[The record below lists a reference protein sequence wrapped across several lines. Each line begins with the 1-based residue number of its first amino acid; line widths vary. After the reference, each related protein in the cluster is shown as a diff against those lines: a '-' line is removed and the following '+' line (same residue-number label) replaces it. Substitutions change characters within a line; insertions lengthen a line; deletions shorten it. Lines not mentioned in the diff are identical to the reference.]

1 MGTFA
6 RNRVLNQ
13 LTWSP
18 EGGEARS
25 ERREVLCELD
35 GMLTQL
41 EEINLHAREV
51 PTRILVALRRR
62 GIPIRPQIGPAELIE
77 SIFTMQEQYMRQPE
91 GVLPDMT
98 DFRRRKARAS

>member
-18 EGGEARS
+18 EQEAARC
-25 ERREVLCELD
+25 ERRDVLCELD
-35 GMLTQL
+35 GMLAQL
-41 EEINLHAREV
+41 EEINLRAGEV

-62 GIPIRPQIGPAELIE
+62 GIPIRPQISPAELIE
-77 SIFTMQEQYMRQPE
+77 SIFAVQEHYMRQPE
-91 GVLPDMT
+91 GVLPDMSV
-98 DFRRRKARAS
+98 FRRRMAS

>member
-13 LTWSP
+13 LAWSAE
-18 EGGEARS
+18 EGERRD

-35 GMLTQL
+35 GMLAQL
-41 EEINLHAREV
+41 EEINLRVGEV

-62 GIPIRPQIGPAELIE
+62 GIPIRPKISPAELIE
-77 SIFTMQEQYMRQPE
+77 SIFAVQEHYMRQPE
-91 GVLPDMT
+91 GVLPDMS
-98 DFRRRKARAS
+98 DFRRRMARAS